1 MWNEAQQ
8 KYIDTIDGRVM
19 VNAVAGSGK
28 SSSTVARIKN
38 MVDKGIS
45 PKDILAISFTKV
57 ASENLSEKLNK
68 VGVKGVTSWT
78 IHALAYR
85 IVERKITK
93 EVLKKKMM
101 QPWAKESCIFEAYKS
116 YTGKYDKKDFKFEKV
131 FT

>member
-8 KYIDTIDGRVM
+8 KYIDTIGGRVM

-57 ASENLSEKLNK
+57 AS
-68 VGVKGVTSWT
+68 
-78 IHALAYR
+78 
-85 IVERKITK
+85 
-93 EVLKKKMM
+93 
-101 QPWAKESCIFEAYKS
+101 
-116 YTGKYDKKDFKFEKV
+116 
-131 FT
+131 